1 MVNCKRLLAVLA
13 TFLSFSGA
21 MMAQEECGTD
31 QMIARNPFLQQLYA
45 ERVACAPEVDLDTAQ
60 VLTIP
65 VVFHIIHLG
74 EAIGEGTNISD
85 EQVLSCIDNL
95 NHRFRGDTAAL
106 AALTDEYDEY
116 ELSLVKDSKIEFCL
130 AARDPDNNPTDGIM
144 RYDASDLSYTNSF
157 SGQTSTAYYA
167 EDGISNGSIFDIPL
181 NGIPDDIIKQE
192 YGWPINKYFNFY
204 VVTEINGN
212 NGGGGIQGYSYVGSM
227 GTGATGYRYGPVCL
241 YNVTG
246 TVGELKWGRKLNSTW
261 AHEIGHAFNLFH
273 TFGASLGS
281 DPSACGPETNP
292 CTQGDQVPDTP
303 PTSTNQSCVTPVCP
317 DAMLQNY
324 MDYTGENCKT
334 AFTQGQIERMR
345 EEIWE
350 GLSYLIYDNVSCQ
363 SPNGLDLGISN
374 VSLPSSWCRDEISFN
389 VKVSNFGNEEVI
401 GAQISINGVS
411 YPLPPIEGGDFILMT
426 FTDFDVNDGV
436 FEVEVIY
443 EDDQYLDNNTITSI
457 VDLTEDAW
465 VEVIVTPDVWSNET
479 DWEIADEFGE
489 LVMEGGDYPVFSH
502 GEIFV
507 EGSCLSPGCY
517 AFIITDTANDGM
529 SSWWSDPQPGYQ
541 IIVNGVTVVNYLNDS
556 SFPTNNPDA
565 EWSERS
571 EEFCV
576 TDCPTSYCPWDLDG
590 DGIVA
595 VTDLLIFLQ
604 YNGLQGECLP
614 ADFNFNGG
622 VDSQDLIDML
632 DWYGYDCSAGEFIE
646 GLTIP
651 DWIWAYLDTTEV
663 TEVTMNFENG
673 VCLLGPPLYF
683 DLLGRKVNDKARL
696 TPGIYLVVENWSDGT
711 ITTRKEFR
719 LQ

>member
-1 MVNCKRLLAVLA
+1 
-13 TFLSFSGA
+13 
-21 MMAQEECGTD
+21 MALCVGTLWSQNSPSTTTESECGTD
-31 QMIARNPFLQQLYA
+31 EMLVRNPFFQELYA
-45 ERVACAPEVDLDTAQ
+45 QRVACAPEVDLDTAQ

-65 VVFHIIHLG
+65 VVFHVIHLG

-85 EQVLSCIDNL
+85 EQILSCIDNL

-106 AALTDEYDEY
+106 AELTDEYDEY
-116 ELSLVKDSKIEFCL
+116 ELSLIKDSKIEFCL

-144 RYDASDLSYTNSF
+144 RYDASDLSYTSNF

-167 EDGISNGSIFDIPL
+167 EDGISNSSIFDIPL

-192 YGWPINKYFNFY
+192 YGWPVNKYFNFY

-212 NGGGGIQGYSYVGSM
+212 NGGGGIQGYSYLGSM
-227 GTGATGYRYGPVCL
+227 GTGTTGYRYGPVCL

-246 TVGELKWGRKLNSTW
+246 TVGTLKSGRKLNATW

-273 TFGASLGS
+273 TFSNGFSTS
-281 DPSACGPETNP
+281 DCTPETNP

-303 PTSTNQSCVTPVCP
+303 PTSTNQSCVTSTCP

-324 MDYTGENCKT
+324 MDYTPEACRT

-350 GLSYLIYDNVSCQ
+350 GLPYLVYDNVSCQ

-374 VSLPSSWCRDEISFN
+374 ISLPSSWCRDEISFN
-389 VKVSNFGNEEVI
+389 VKISNFGNEEVI
-401 GAQISINGVS
+401 GAQISINGAS
-411 YPLPPIEGGDFILMT
+411 YPLPPIDGGDFTLMT

-436 FEVEVIY
+436 FEIEVIY
-443 EDDQYLDNNTITSI
+443 EDDQYLDNNSITSI
-457 VDLTEDAW
+457 LDLTDDAW

-502 GEIFV
+502 GEVFI

-517 AFIITDTANDGM
+517 AFIITDTAGDGM
-529 SSWWSDPQPGYQ
+529 STWFNDPQPGYQ
-541 IIVNGVTVVNYLNDS
+541 ITVNGTTVVNYLNDS
-556 SFPTNNPDA
+556 SFPTDNPDA
-565 EWSERS
+565 EWGERS

-576 TDCPTSYCPWDLDG
+576 ANCPPSPCPWDLNG

-595 VTDLLIFLQ
+595 VYDLMLFLQ
-604 YNGLQGECLP
+604 YNGLEGDCLP
-614 ADFNFNGG
+614 GDFNFSGG
-622 VDSQDLIDML
+622 VDSQDLIDIIN
-632 DWYGYDCSAGEFIE
+632 WFGYDCIEGTFIE
-646 GLTIP
+646 GITAP
-651 DWIWAYLDTTEV
+651 DWIWAYLDTSNV
-663 TEVTMNFENG
+663 TEFPEFTNRG
-673 VCLLGPPLYF
+673 CLLEPPTYF
-683 DLLGRKVNDKARL
+683 DLAGRKVNDEADL
-696 TPGIYLVVENWSDGT
+696 PTGIYIVIEKWSNGDI
-711 ITTRKEFR
+711 ITKKI
-719 LQ
+719 LLNSWQN